1 MVLIGISLMI
11 SDTEHL
17 FMCLLAICMSSLENC
32 LFRSAHCLIKFLL
45 LLLLSCMTYFYILS
59 INAFS
64 VMSFA
69 NIFSHSVGS
78 LLILSMISFAVQK
91 LLMRYHLTPVRM
103 AISRKSTNNKCW
115 QGCGEKGT
123 LVHYWWECKLVQLLL
138 KTVKWFHKKSKD
150 RATIWSSNSTAAYTS
165 KENENSNLKRF
176 MHPRIHSSI
185 LYLQ

>member
-103 AISRKSTNNKCW
+103 AISRKSTNNKC
-115 QGCGEKGT
+115 
-123 LVHYWWECKLVQLLL
+123 
-138 KTVKWFHKKSKD
+138 
-150 RATIWSSNSTAAYTS
+150 
-165 KENENSNLKRF
+165 
-176 MHPRIHSSI
+176 
-185 LYLQ
+185 